1 MGTSGSRLR
10 SVTKFKNREQAGEQ
24 LASQLLQYQKDQ
36 PIVMGIPN
44 GGVPVALPVA
54 QRLNC
59 PLTLVPIRS
68 LPVPWAEETIFG
80 YVTDAGETHI
90 NQPLVG
96 QTRLTRAE
104 IYQTAKKR
112 RLALQT
118 DLQTWRVSTPK
129 SLAARTAII
138 VDDGMHSGW
147 TMFSAIE
154 TVKLLGASKIIA
166 AVPVA
171 HFRARRFAGRHCDE
185 VAALLTEDI
194 ALFQIGNYYDDFPDI
209 GGDQV
214 GVLLNHAPTGP
225 RPQTTP

>member
-24 LASQLLQYQKDQ
+24 LASQLLQYQKGQ

-185 VAALLTEDI
+185 VATLLTEDI
-194 ALFQIGNYYDDFPDI
+194 ALFQIGNYYDDFTEV

-214 GVLLNHAPTGP
+214 GVLLNHAPIAP
-225 RPQTTP
+225 RPQTAP

>member
-1 MGTSGSRLR
+1 
-10 SVTKFKNREQAGEQ
+10 VTKFKNREQAGEQ
-24 LASQLLQYQKDQ
+24 LASQLLQYQKGQ

-44 GGVPVALPVA
+44 GGVPVSLPVA

-59 PLTLVPIRS
+59 PLNVVPIRS
-68 LPVPWAEETIFG
+68 LPVPWFEATIFG

-104 IYQTAKKR
+104 IYQIAQKR
-112 RLALQT
+112 RLGLQT
-118 DLQTWRVSTPK
+118 DLQAWRVSTPK
-129 SLAARTAII
+129 SLTARTAII

-154 TVKLLGASKIIA
+154 TLKLLGACKIIA

-171 HFRARRFAGRHCDE
+171 HFRARRFASHHCDE
-185 VAALLTEDI
+185 VVALLTEEV
-194 ALFQIGNYYDDFPDI
+194 ALFQIENYYDDFSDI
-209 GGDQV
+209 SGEQV
-214 GVLLNHAPTGP
+214 GVLLKHALTGSRQAAP
-225 RPQTTP
+225 

>member
-1 MGTSGSRLR
+1 
-10 SVTKFKNREQAGEQ
+10 VTKFKNREQAGEQ
-24 LASQLLQYQKDQ
+24 LASQLLKYQKDE

-104 IYQTAKKR
+104 IYQIAKKR
-112 RLALQT
+112 RL
-118 DLQTWRVSTPK
+118 RSRPI
-129 SLAARTAII
+129 SR
-138 VDDGMHSGW
+138 
-147 TMFSAIE
+147 
-154 TVKLLGASKIIA
+154 LGASPLRKA
-166 AVPVA
+166 SPQ
-171 HFRARRFAGRHCDE
+171 GLPS
-185 VAALLTEDI
+185 LLMMVCTR
-194 ALFQIGNYYDDFPDI
+194 
-209 GGDQV
+209 V
-214 GVLLNHAPTGP
+214 GPCSAPSK
-225 RPQTTP
+225 R